1 MLTSGDSSLVID
13 SLSGLAGR
21 RNATVACIYFDFA
34 TQKEQSPVNTLG
46 YLLRQLVFGLEEIP
60 EEISQAYED
69 QKSIIREQGP
79 QISAI
84 LKMLQTTLSKKPA
97 FICIDGLDECGIEY
111 RVKLLDAIRELLQ
124 QSPGIRIFVTGRP
137 NILPEIEKSLAG
149 SVTSV
154 SISPKREDVIRYIHS
169 RLAAGTTP
177 DAMDTGLE
185 EDILKKIPCD
195 VPEVYVEATA
205 LRELPQV
212 IH

>member
-13 SLSGLAGR
+13 SLCSLAEGG
-21 RNATVACIYFDFA
+21 NATVAYIYFDFA
-34 TQKEQSPVNTLG
+34 TQNEQSPVNTLG

-60 EEISQAYED
+60 EEISRAYED
-69 QKSIIREQGP
+69 QKSAIGEQGP

-84 LKMLQTTLSKKPA
+84 LKMLQTTSSKKPA
-97 FICIDGLDECGIEY
+97 FICIDGLDECRTEY

-124 QSPGIRIFVTGRP
+124 HAPGIRIFVTGRP
-137 NILPEIEKSLAG
+137 NILLEIEKSLAG
-149 SVTSV
+149 SVASV
-154 SISPKREDVIRYIHS
+154 SISPKRDDVIRYIHS

-185 EDILKKIPCD
+185 EDILKTIPSD
-195 VPEVYVEATA
+195 IPEMYVEAMV
-205 LRELPQV
+205 LRKLLQV